1 MRSRLCRA
9 AVFCG
14 KRGDAMDFSPEKYQ
28 TLKNGARLVS
38 FRAPQLNTVA
48 FSVVLPFVP
57 EATPG
62 VYHLVEHMFFER
74 AGERRAAEIN
84 AEMTSRGSEINGYT
98 AVNYMCFS
106 FCCRREVFLPQL
118 RLLHSMLTQTD
129 YEREDF
135 DRVLPVIRNEIFEN
149 AFYDG
154 RAGDI
159 LRELWFDSRYINSI
173 LGSWHVLEG
182 LDIAEV
188 NEVRAKLLSKEM
200 CLFLAGAFSEEDERA
215 VEQTFGEISLCPL
228 ERTPARKEEK
238 ETREYNKCGRGRELQ
253 VLVTYHVERASK
265 ELKLAAHWLR
275 SGLFDGL
282 DAAFFRFFD
291 EKGFQFYSVDG
302 NYAVRGDE
310 LVFSYLMH
318 IEKKDKRAI
327 EYLIDEFEEAAEKT
341 DFLSLVKPYL
351 YDNLVFLFDNPE
363 RLCAHYVDAWADL
376 SAPLTLRE
384 EAEIGAKFTNEAL
397 AKCWRKIYTSLRRIF
412 FIGR

>member
-1 MRSRLCRA
+1 MLFRS
-9 AVFCG
+9 
-14 KRGDAMDFSPEKYQ
+14 
-28 TLKNGARLVS
+28 
-38 FRAPQLNTVA
+38 
-48 FSVVLPFVP
+48 
-57 EATPG
+57 
-62 VYHLVEHMFFER
+62 
-74 AGERRAAEIN
+74 
-84 AEMTSRGSEINGYT
+84 
-98 AVNYMCFS
+98 
-106 FCCRREVFLPQL
+106 
-118 RLLHSMLTQTD
+118 
-129 YEREDF
+129 
-135 DRVLPVIRNEIFEN
+135 
-149 AFYDG
+149 
-154 RAGDI
+154 
-159 LRELWFDSRYINSI
+159 
-173 LGSWHVLEG
+173 
-182 LDIAEV
+182 
-188 NEVRAKLLSKEM
+188 
-200 CLFLAGAFSEEDERA
+200 
-215 VEQTFGEISLCPL
+215 GEIPLCPL
-228 ERTPARKEEK
+228 ERTPAREEEK

-253 VLVTYHVERASK
+253 VLVTYHVERAGK